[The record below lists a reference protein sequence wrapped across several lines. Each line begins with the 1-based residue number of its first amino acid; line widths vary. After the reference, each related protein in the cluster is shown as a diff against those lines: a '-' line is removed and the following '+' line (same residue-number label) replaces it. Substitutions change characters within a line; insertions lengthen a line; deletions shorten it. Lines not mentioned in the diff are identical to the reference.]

1 MTSQYRCGNAQVQRQ
16 GQLASRFHLEAC
28 YDCATRASRAGTAAS
43 SRCLAAADDSEGVF
57 LTSGRAFPSVFS
69 RSPEINA
76 CYDSELSFRTLASWS
91 PSTHASS
98 NPNSDGGS
106 PEGSSVPFT
115 FFKVL

>member
-1 MTSQYRCGNAQVQRQ
+1 MALWQFCRGGGEWSRGNSSEALSIFQISISVSGIVRFSRRTENDFTVQR

-76 CYDSELSFRTLASWS
+76 
-91 PSTHASS
+91 
-98 NPNSDGGS
+98 
-106 PEGSSVPFT
+106 
-115 FFKVL
+115 